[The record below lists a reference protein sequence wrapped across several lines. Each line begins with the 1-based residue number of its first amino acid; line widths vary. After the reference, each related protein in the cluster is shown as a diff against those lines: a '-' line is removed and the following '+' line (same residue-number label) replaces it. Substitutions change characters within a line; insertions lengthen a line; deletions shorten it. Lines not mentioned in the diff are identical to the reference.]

1 MTERKEV
8 ISQRLKVI
16 ENQSN
21 LLCEFLKTVILKAAP
36 SLFQDFNNKDKILQR
51 IQELQLSRNSVKERI
66 LKMTINISDQLQS
79 DINSCDFFSICLDET
94 TDIKS
99 SARLA
104 IFARFSNGNEMR
116 EELLKLANIPERIR
130 GTDVCDIV
138 VNELKKLNINLKKI
152 ISVTTGGVPNMTGVS
167 IGFVKLFEKQ
177 VGHPIIG
184 FHCIIANVMFQSRHN
199 QATSLER
206 FINCLNEIRLFLH
219 DNKIEFKELY
229 NTEWL
234 AKLMFFTDLT
244 LHLNTLNKK
253 LQGRGKT
260 IEVIFGL
267 VKGFEIKIDMFVND
281 VKSGKFLYFPK
292 VKKMLGEVDI
302 FEQSN
307 WDFTNEFLNIV
318 GLIKIQFSQRFHD
331 FKKIEK
337 LIEIINY
344 PDLFNVQD
352 FNEYYLNWMEL
363 ENLEM
368 QLIDLQT
375 NPIWTNKF
383 VNMRKRIEEL
393 KRHRIHN
400 EETDCGV
407 DNIILE
413 VWNNIPENFSSVK
426 KLAISLLT
434 IFSSTYACEKKIPF
448 VIPGLQLECL
458 RGQCYDG
465 AASTRGAY
473 NGVQS
478 RIKEE
483 NPLALY
489 VHCNAHIL
497 NLCLVD
503 LSKQISHVRNVFG
516 TLSTLHNFIKASS
529 KRQAVFDNIRS
540 KLNMKIGDGP
550 STLKSLNDTRWIFR
564 IDALESL
571 IFNYQVVI
579 DSLENISENDSIH
592 GSDANS
598 LLKSMKTFEFLFC
611 VHFFRDIMSTSNIL
625 SKYQQSSS
633 IDYSS
638 VQYMTKAAIQELS
651 NMRCVDKF
659 DML

>member
-1 MTERKEV
+1 MSHAKKQKLQDVRNFLPSWTIEYGFIKYGDKSRCGLCSEVVVSRTSSIKRHFETNHKEISELNITERKEV

-21 LLCEFLKTVILKAAP
+21 LLCKFVKTSNNVTEASFEISHLIAKHSKPFCEGEFLKTVMLKAAP

-51 IQELQLSRNSVKERI
+51 IQELQLSRNTVKERI
-66 LKMTINISDQLQS
+66 LKMTVNISDQLQS

-116 EELLKLANIPERIR
+116 EELLKLANVPERTR

-152 ISVTTGGVPNMTGVS
+152 ISVTTDGAPNMTGAS
-167 IGFVKLFEKQ
+167 IGFVKLFEKH

-184 FHCIIANVMFQSRHN
+184 FHCIIHQQMLCSKVGTSDLKELSEQVNKIINFIVARDMHKRQFKKILNDVNCEYDTLLLCNNVRWLSR
-199 QATSLER
+199 AISLER
-206 FINCLNEIRLFLH
+206 FVNCLDEIRLFLH
-219 DNKIEFKELY
+219 DNKTEFKELY

-260 IEVIFGL
+260 IEVMFGL
-267 VKGFEIKIDMFVND
+267 IKGFEIKIDMFIND

-302 FEQSN
+302 FEQTN
-307 WDFTNEFLNIV
+307 WDFTNEFSNIV

-337 LIEIINY
+337 LIKIINY
-344 PDLFNVQD
+344 SDLFDVQD
-352 FNEYYLNWMEL
+352 FNDYYLNWMGL

-383 VNMRKRIEEL
+383 VNMRERIEEL
-393 KRHRIHN
+393 ERHRIHN

-434 IFSSTYACEKKIPF
+434 IFSSTYACESLFSVLNHTHSKARNRLTEEDSAACIA
-448 VIPGLQLECL
+448 LQ
-458 RGQCYDG
+458 
-465 AASTRGAY
+465 STSY
-473 NGVQS
+473 QPD
-478 RIKEE
+478 IK
-483 NPLALY
+483 N
-489 VHCNAHIL
+489 
-497 NLCLVD
+497 
-503 LSKQISHVRNVFG
+503 
-516 TLSTLHNFIKASS
+516 LSTK
-529 KRQAVFDNIRS
+529 
-540 KLNMKIGDGP
+540 MKQ
-550 STLKSLNDTRWIFR
+550 K
-564 IDALESL
+564 
-571 IFNYQVVI
+571 
-579 DSLENISENDSIH
+579 ISN
-592 GSDANS
+592 
-598 LLKSMKTFEFLFC
+598 K
-611 VHFFRDIMSTSNIL
+611 
-625 SKYQQSSS
+625 Q
-633 IDYSS
+633 
-638 VQYMTKAAIQELS
+638 
-651 NMRCVDKF
+651 
-659 DML
+659 